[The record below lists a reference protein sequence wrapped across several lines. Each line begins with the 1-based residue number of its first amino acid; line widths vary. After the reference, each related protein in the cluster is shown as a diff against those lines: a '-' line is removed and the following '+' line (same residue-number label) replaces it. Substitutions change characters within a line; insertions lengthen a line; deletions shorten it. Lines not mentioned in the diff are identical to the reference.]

1 MPTLPA
7 MLPVLPVLQ
16 AASAEERAGAA
27 LEALMWDIG

>member
-7 MLPVLPVLQ
+7 MLPVLQ